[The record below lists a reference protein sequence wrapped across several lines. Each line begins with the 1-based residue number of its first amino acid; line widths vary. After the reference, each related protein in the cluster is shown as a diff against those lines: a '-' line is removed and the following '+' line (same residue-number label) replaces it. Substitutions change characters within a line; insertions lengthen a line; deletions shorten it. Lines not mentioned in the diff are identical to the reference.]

1 MANRVIA
8 KFDAT
13 IQRNCAW
20 ARALVFLN
28 DDGSPFNLTGITLTG
43 QMRNGAASENPPL
56 ANVTFTTAS
65 PSSGATVVSL
75 SAHDTGLLPEG
86 GSKFESL
93 TTVVMEIDGAH
104 ISDLNNPFRM
114 AEGAIGISSGGN
126 SILPQSSAPTVPL
139 ETINLIV
146 GAVSASSARAML
158 GLDDGT
164 GKIPGSLLAP
174 ASVSSPGSVPNIGGP
189 SGVATL
195 GPDGLQPV
203 AEMRSANSV
212 SPGAVP
218 SWPPKFT
225 QSGEHVGV
233 RALSV
238 VPPTGATTNKQ
249 SCNWDSNS
257 WSNGAP
263 GTALGYTWNR
273 ATHIGYNTGYHSD
286 LPLDD
291 PTKLGFF
298 LGIESGFYDSN
309 NASFGPEFY
318 VEFHKIGDSA
328 TSYRPLMI
336 RGVQCEAGF
345 ATPAWFYT
353 CGIGNSN
360 GMFLVGGDTGNL
372 LVIYTYATHM
382 QTPSVYVYGDL
393 TIGTQTAHHVAGWN
407 NLTMVGTTGTEIKM
421 TGSGHDAYIQM
432 QATGMYLG
440 MGDVNLPIFFY
451 MGGSVGASLDG
462 RKNFILGSGTPDA
475 SALECFVVTNSSVA
489 PAASVDKTYLYC
501 KDVSAGNATLALWT
515 ETSAAADVAR
525 ASTHSLKIFHN
536 GTAYRVLLSNVA

>member
-104 ISDLNNPFRM
+104 ISDPNNPFRM

-203 AEMRSANSV
+203 AEMRSATAS
-212 SPGAVP
+212 SPGAAPKWAFSAVP
-218 SWPPKFT
+218 RT
-225 QSGEHVGV
+225 Y
-233 RALSV
+233 
-238 VPPTGATTNKQ
+238 
-249 SCNWDSNS
+249 
-257 WSNGAP
+257 
-263 GTALGYTWNR
+263 TALGDSITEIAGSFAYR
-273 ATHIGYNTGYHSD
+273 LA
-286 LPLDD
+286 
-291 PTKLGFF
+291 TKLGCTLTNLAVGGTVVCPHAPNAHISDQVTTMVAGNAPDLITWCCGPNDFGLGNT
-298 LGIESGFYDSN
+298 LGIVDDVMAKSFAALNETLSFAEAVRYNLERIVTAFPSSRLVVVEMLQSTQYDGYDYQFCDTQNVIAKNMSIEVIPARTSSGLWAN
-309 NASFGPEFY
+309 NAQLWTDAIHPNALGCEILATY
-318 VEFHKIGDSA
+318 VQ
-328 TSYRPLMI
+328 R
-336 RGVQCEAGF
+336 
-345 ATPAWFYT
+345 
-353 CGIGNSN
+353 
-360 GMFLVGGDTGNL
+360 FLVG
-372 LVIYTYATHM
+372 
-382 QTPSVYVYGDL
+382 
-393 TIGTQTAHHVAGWN
+393 
-407 NLTMVGTTGTEIKM
+407 
-421 TGSGHDAYIQM
+421 
-432 QATGMYLG
+432 
-440 MGDVNLPIFFY
+440 
-451 MGGSVGASLDG
+451 
-462 RKNFILGSGTPDA
+462 
-475 SALECFVVTNSSVA
+475 
-489 PAASVDKTYLYC
+489 
-501 KDVSAGNATLALWT
+501 
-515 ETSAAADVAR
+515 
-525 ASTHSLKIFHN
+525 
-536 GTAYRVLLSNVA
+536 